1 MLLEPCE
8 IRHGEDAVDGKD
20 GENVPGQDER
30 GRCGE
35 SAAHVI
41 ARFLGA
47 LRGELEP
54 LHQAARALSISTP
67 RDPLD
72 DGRTTLQKFL
82 PRPLLVRSRCVLAR
96 RARSRVRGQ
105 APLGNRPITRLAMEP
120 FSFPFRFFLCLPPL
134 LGQCIL
140 LQPSVSSGPSRAGR
154 FVLGAIVLWLAL
166 LGPTHQ
172 VLPVERSIMC
182 NVALGL
188 ATVYAVWKAVEWGT
202 VQDRT
207 VYEWVGFPDK
217 KDGEDETEARGATNG
232 EAIRQKADKTPDELK
247 KSTRR
252 DERSSTLVSALHLL
266 VSMRGHG
273 YRFCVTPTTTPYRT
287 VGTFLPHVLFTL
299 LWSHLVVLSC
309 VSILLP
315 SQTTVA
321 LHLSTYL
328 SLPTPTSVSLAAGLQ
343 AIALGTMAWSGL
355 RLGYAVVALLFL
367 YHTVLL
373 RLLLPAS
380 IRPRP
385 FDPRQYPLLIRAP
398 WGMRSVTSFWSTHW
412 HDVFTRSFR
421 FLAFLPSQRILGQ
434 TAGRIVGT
442 MLVFL
447 LSAVLHQHGD
457 SVHCRSN
464 ELMIR
469 LAISLAMH
477 RLPARSLPW
486 VVQQGSTIYF
496 LAQGVAILLEGF
508 FYQATGRKVAQ
519 SGLVGKI
526 WTYAVVGG
534 MGSYLATSW

>member
-1 MLLEPCE
+1 MAICDSPTHLAEALALLEPCE
-8 IRHGEDAVDGKD
+8 IGHSEDAVEGKE

-54 LHQAARALSISTP
+54 LHEAARALSISTP

-72 DGRTTLQKFL
+72 DGRSTLKKFL
-82 PRPLLVRSRCVLAR
+82 PRPSLVRSRCVLAR
-96 RARSRVRGQ
+96 RARSRERGQ
-105 APLGNRPITRLAMEP
+105 APLGNRPLTRLAMEP

-140 LQPSVSSGPSRAGR
+140 LQPSVPSGPSRAGR

-217 KDGEDETEARGATNG
+217 KDG
-232 EAIRQKADKTPDELK
+232 
-247 KSTRR
+247 R

-299 LWSHLVVLSC
+299 LWSHLVGISC

-398 WGMRSVTSFWSTHW
+398 WVMRSVTSFWSTHW

-421 FLAFLPSQRILGQ
+421 FLAFLPSVRILGQ